1 MRNTAPSTR
10 WSPRGLLALL
20 SPVRPRAHS
29 DRIDVRR
36 GDRPY
41 ELVVYDAALRPGP
54 GKRERTVAPPDE
66 PTRASA

>member
-1 MRNTAPSTR
+1 MRDTPRSAR
-10 WSPRGLLALL
+10 WSPRSLLALL

-36 GDRPY
+36 GDQPY